1 MITKTVT
8 SGQRS
13 ATATISEETRF
24 VFSDKWNFFHVQNLG
39 TGTVYIGM
47 SAGVTAGNDGVIA
60 IPSGGSACTMHNF
73 AADSVY
79 ILSTASDLVQVVGSN
94 SAFPPFKLG
103 GSGGGVT
110 IDSALS
116 DSSTN
121 PVQNKIVTAALNGKA
136 AADHTQA
143 ANKGGTGQT
152 SYTVGDILYADT
164 ATTLAKL
171 TAGVADTVLTSNGA
185 GTAPSWET
193 PSGGGG
199 VTETLLFDGATN
211 TTDVYTFSAAYTGFK
226 FLIIGAIYNA
236 DELFNSIINC
246 ANIRPSA
253 DYSKKNSFYIKG
265 DRLISINTNGVNFKM
280 PSVSFSYCK
289 IYGVN

>member
-60 IPSGGSACTMHNF
+60 IPSGGTACTMHNF
-73 AADSVY
+73 PADSVY
-79 ILSTASDLVQVVGSN
+79 VLSTASDLVQVVGSN

-236 DELFNSIINC
+236 DELFN
-246 ANIRPSA
+246 
-253 DYSKKNSFYIKG
+253 
-265 DRLISINTNGVNFKM
+265 
-280 PSVSFSYCK
+280 
-289 IYGVN
+289 